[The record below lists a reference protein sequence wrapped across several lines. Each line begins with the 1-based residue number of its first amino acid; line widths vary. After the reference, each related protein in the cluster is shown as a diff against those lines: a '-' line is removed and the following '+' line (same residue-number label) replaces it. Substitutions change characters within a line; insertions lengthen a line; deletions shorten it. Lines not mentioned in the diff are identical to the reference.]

1 MAREPTTAQE
11 EPTSPRSPAT
21 PSHGRHENGAEERAG
36 YLETDYMG
44 VAATLPPPGNGAKGG
59 SARDKVEISRR
70 ADSNCRP
77 AHFK

>member
-11 EPTSPRSPAT
+11 EPTSPRSPAA

-36 YLETDYMG
+36 YLRNRLHG
-44 VAATLPPPGNGAKGG
+44 RGRRAPPPGNGAKGG
-59 SARDKVEISRR
+59 SARDEVEISRR

-77 AHFK
+77 AHSK